1 VTGTIERR
9 LAALDGSLELA
20 RRTVT
25 VTEPRPLEQV
35 RALLVLADVTSDDDE
50 CAASLQ
56 RALEIA
62 DRCRAA
68 GLRDEVAQRLAANGV
83 TPPRPPTPRETVT
96 ELELRAL
103 QLFDSGTCVDD
114 VARAL
119 FVAPRTVEVLVAG
132 ARQRLG
138 VQPAEPLAL

>member
-1 VTGTIERR
+1 
-9 LAALDGSLELA
+9 
-20 RRTVT
+20 
-25 VTEPRPLEQV
+25 
-35 RALLVLADVTSDDDE
+35 
-50 CAASLQ
+50 
-56 RALEIA
+56 
-62 DRCRAA
+62 
-68 GLRDEVAQRLAANGV
+68 
-83 TPPRPPTPRETVT
+83 VT